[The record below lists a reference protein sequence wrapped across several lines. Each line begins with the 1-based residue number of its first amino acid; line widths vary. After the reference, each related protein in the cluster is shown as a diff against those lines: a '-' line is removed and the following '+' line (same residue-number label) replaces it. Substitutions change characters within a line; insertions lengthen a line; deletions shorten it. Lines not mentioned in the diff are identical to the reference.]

1 MYRKRK
7 TSNKLTIQSTNIEA
21 NGDTS
26 YNCIDKSGNQW
37 EICER
42 YRRNKYDNKR
52 SEFLDKKRMLA
63 LKFARCG
70 SLTLELLAEKIDI
83 GMTDLLWIVDHCRS
97 QMRYPFRSG
106 FDIDKKT
113 FNVVD
118 GCVTVQMVGRQG
130 AEEFPSHFYF
140 DTYIIPPDSSKPS
153 NPVQKRLIAWCH
165 GLEHMALVVKR
176 IDESTFIIGNIRRY
190 KKDKWMTAR
199 PSRSSERRL
208 AISDQLMDMEPEVP
222 PKSGC
227 PSPSDIWDVWCTD
240 TQEDFESGKTYS
252 PTSADLID
260 KELGQRFENSSAYR
274 RAERQKRKMV
284 ARSLR
289 EMVAEF

>member
-1 MYRKRK
+1 
-7 TSNKLTIQSTNIEA
+7 
-21 NGDTS
+21 
-26 YNCIDKSGNQW
+26 
-37 EICER
+37 
-42 YRRNKYDNKR
+42 
-52 SEFLDKKRMLA
+52 
-63 LKFARCG
+63 
-70 SLTLELLAEKIDI
+70 
-83 GMTDLLWIVDHCRS
+83 
-97 QMRYPFRSG
+97 
-106 FDIDKKT
+106 
-113 FNVVD
+113 
-118 GCVTVQMVGRQG
+118 
-130 AEEFPSHFYF
+130 
-140 DTYIIPPDSSKPS
+140 
-153 NPVQKRLIAWCH
+153 
-165 GLEHMALVVKR
+165 MALVVKR